1 LGDDYKHFA
10 IDFYGLQLINAYYYP
25 LKMQLAYKS
34 LNHEND
40 YHRNYFEMTH
50 LAEQELLGLL
60 GPIRFMVKLTPKD
73 QMN

>member
-1 LGDDYKHFA
+1 
-10 IDFYGLQLINAYYYP
+10 
-25 LKMQLAYKS
+25 MQLAYES

-50 LAEQELLGLL
+50 LAEQDLLALL

>member
-1 LGDDYKHFA
+1 
-10 IDFYGLQLINAYYYP
+10 
-25 LKMQLAYKS
+25 MQLAYKS

-50 LAEQELLGLL
+50 LAEQDLLALL